1 MNGPHQVLVLS
12 SDPDYQAYFENR
24 FHSHLAFCQTLADV
38 IAKLV
43 KGQFEESPPVLA
55 FLDGTL
61 LADDNHFS
69 LLKRLHELSRQT
81 YFVIDFP
88 SLDEERFR
96 FYQDATDNQVVWVPK
111 SVPVPFL
118 NQMIDQVLMLA
129 RQQSLLAEAKRDGH
143 EMLRRYQEQ
152 NRLFNSLLSLVEFD
166 VNGKIVS
173 INQHFSQET
182 GWEFAKVL
190 GRSIHEIVLWSNDE
204 SDDLFCENFVGETR
218 YFDASGQQ
226 KWAFSQ
232 VKRGER
238 EGEAVFFY
246 VAKDITE
253 RKQYDRK
260 LQFGTYQEGAL
271 RAKSE
276 LIHDLGNTL
285 NSMNATRGE
294 LDKGVRQLAEMQS
307 DFSDWMVQCSDGLSE
322 DVSGFLNALK
332 ENIAFLKDHYFRH
345 ASSVLG
351 HDLDQMIA
359 LVNRQQQ
366 GLSSGQYTESVNLY
380 NLIQELVK
388 SNQALLEDKGIRIQV
403 LDTNT
408 SIFLKVSRNQLF
420 QVLQNLIKNAVEAIE
435 VSTKPDRLITLQ
447 TFQDASELRLIVHDS
462 GDGITDE
469 NIDRVF
475 HFGFTTK
482 SKGTGHGLHSVAN
495 FMDANH
501 GKIEVTSSPES
512 GTRFI
517 LVFSKHGTPG
527 VMG

>member
-12 SDPDYQAYFENR
+12 SDPEYQTYFESR
-24 FHSHLAFCQTLADV
+24 FHSDAFFYQTLADV

-43 KGQFEESPPVLA
+43 KGQIEEAPPVLL

-88 SLDEERFR
+88 SLNEEQFR
-96 FYQDATDNQVVWVPK
+96 FYQDAVDNQVVWMQK
-111 SVPVPFL
+111 SVPIAFL
-118 NQMIDQVLMLA
+118 NQMVDQVLVLA
-129 RQQSLLAEAKRDGH
+129 RQRSLVVEAKRDGQ
-143 EMLRRYQEQ
+143 ETLRRYQEQ
-152 NRLFNSLLSLVEFD
+152 NRLFNSLFSMVEFD
-166 VNGKIVS
+166 ENGKVVS

-204 SDDLFCENFVGETR
+204 NDDLFCEDFVGETR

-226 KWAFSQ
+226 KWAFAQ
-232 VKRGER
+232 VKKCTR
-238 EGEAVFFY
+238 EGKEVLFY
-246 VAKDITE
+246 IAKDITE
-253 RKQYDRK
+253 RKQHDRK
-260 LQFGTYQEGAL
+260 LQFGTYQEGLL

-285 NSMNATRGE
+285 NSMNATQGE
-294 LDKGVRQLAEMQS
+294 LDKGVRQLMEMQS
-307 DFSDWMVQCSDGLSE
+307 DFAEWMAQRADGLAE
-322 DVSGFLNALK
+322 DVSGFLTALK
-332 ENIAFLKDHYFRH
+332 DNVAYLKDRYFQH
-345 ASSVLG
+345 ASSVLK

-359 LVNRQQQ
+359 SVNRQQH
-366 GLSSGQYTESVNLY
+366 GLSSSQYTESVNLY
-380 NLIQELVK
+380 NLIQELIK
-388 SNQALLEDKGIRIQV
+388 SNQALLEDKGIRIQI

-435 VSTKPDRLITLQ
+435 VSAKPDRLITLQ
-447 TFQDASELRLIVHDS
+447 TFQDASEVRLIVHDS

-482 SKGTGHGLHSVAN
+482 PKGTGHGLHSVAN
-495 FMDANH
+495 FMVANH

-512 GTRFI
+512 GTSFI
-517 LVFSKHGTPG
+517 LVFFK
-527 VMG
+527 